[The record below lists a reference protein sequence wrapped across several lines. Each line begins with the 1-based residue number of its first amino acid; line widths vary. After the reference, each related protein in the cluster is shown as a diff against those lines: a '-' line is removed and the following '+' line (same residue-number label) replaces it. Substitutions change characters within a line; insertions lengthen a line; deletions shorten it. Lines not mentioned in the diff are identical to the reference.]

1 MSRNEQMIDIRSVVS
16 RHRALAIL
24 RLLVREEL
32 RGRTNDAVLLT
43 LLDKWGLG
51 GSQDV
56 IRTQIGLLEELGLVT
71 VEAVDYLLVVD
82 LTRQGHEVANGT
94 TRAEGVEP
102 YGPESPYGEP

>member
-1 MSRNEQMIDIRSVVS
+1 MSRNVRTIDIRLVVS

-24 RLLVREEL
+24 RLLAREEL
-32 RGRTNDAVLLT
+32 RGRTNDAVLSS

-51 GSQDV
+51 GSHNV
-56 IRTQIGLLEELGLVT
+56 ICTQIGVLEELGLVT
-71 VEAVDYLLVVD
+71 VEAVDDLLVVD

-102 YGPESPYGEP
+102 YGPERLYGGP